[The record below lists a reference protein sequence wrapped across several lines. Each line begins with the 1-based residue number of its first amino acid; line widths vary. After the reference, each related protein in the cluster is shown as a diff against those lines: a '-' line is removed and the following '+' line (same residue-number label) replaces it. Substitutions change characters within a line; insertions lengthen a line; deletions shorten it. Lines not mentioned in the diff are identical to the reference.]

1 MRQRTITDEDTL
13 KSLLECGVEVYHRF
27 CGDRAERQRP
37 CNNKGMLGQW
47 LNPSWMAGV
56 RKSLR
61 EQAYYIYVE

>member
-27 CGDRAERQRP
+27 IGDKAERQRP
-37 CNNKGMLGQW
+37 CNNQGMLEQW
-47 LNPSWMAGV
+47 HKRDWLERV
-56 RKSLR
+56 RESLR

>member
-27 CGDRAERQRP
+27 IGSKAERLRP
-37 CNNKGMLGQW
+37 CNNAGMLSQW
-47 LNPSWMAGV
+47 SNEGWMTAV

-61 EQAYYIYVE
+61 ERAYYIYVE